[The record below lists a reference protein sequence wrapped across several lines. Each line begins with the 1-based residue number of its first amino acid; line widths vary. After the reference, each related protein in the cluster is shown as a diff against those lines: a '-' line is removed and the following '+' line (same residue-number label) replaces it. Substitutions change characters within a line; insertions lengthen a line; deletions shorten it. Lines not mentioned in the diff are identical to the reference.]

1 MDRAQAPLTTVEAV
15 LGVLL
20 LSSVAFVFV
29 LGTPA
34 SQADEAQLELYASD
48 AATVLSSE
56 GPRHADQTR
65 LAELAASRQAFER
78 ERGALERRL
87 DRLLPA
93 NVLYRIETEYGTV
106 GHPLPADVRTG
117 TATVSTVNGDVT
129 VRVWYA

>member
-1 MDRAQAPLTTVEAV
+1 MDKGQAPVTAVEAA

-20 LSSVAFVFV
+20 LASVAFVFV
-29 LGTPA
+29 LGMPA
-34 SQADEAQLELYASD
+34 SPADETQLELYAAD

-65 LAELAASRQAFER
+65 LAELAASREAFER
-78 ERGALERRL
+78 EQGALERRL

-93 NVLYRIETEYGTV
+93 NVLYRLETEYGTV

>member
-1 MDRAQAPLTTVEAV
+1 MDRGQAPLTAVEAA

-20 LSSVAFVFV
+20 LASVAFVFV
-29 LGTPA
+29 LGLPA
-34 SQADEAQLELYASD
+34 SPADETQLELYASD

-65 LAELAASRQAFER
+65 LAELAASRESFER

-93 NVLYRIETEYGTV
+93 NVLYRVETRHGSV
-106 GHPLPADVRTG
+106 GYPLPADVRTG

>member
-1 MDRAQAPLTTVEAV
+1 MDRGQAPLTTVEAV

-20 LSSVAFVFV
+20 LSSVAFMFV
-29 LGTPA
+29 LGMPA
-34 SQADEAQLELYASD
+34 SPADETQLELYASD

-65 LAELAASRQAFER
+65 LAELAASREAFER
-78 ERGALERRL
+78 EQGALERRL

-106 GHPLPADVRTG
+106 GHPLPADVRAG

>member
-1 MDRAQAPLTTVEAV
+1 MDRGQAPVTAVEAA

-20 LSSVAFVFV
+20 LTSVAFVFV
-29 LGTPA
+29 LGLPA
-34 SQADEAQLELYASD
+34 SAADETQLDLYATD

-65 LAELAASRQAFER
+65 LAELAASREAFER
-78 ERGALERRL
+78 EQGALERRL

-106 GHPLPADVRTG
+106 GHRLPADVQTG

>member
-1 MDRAQAPLTTVEAV
+1 MDRGQAPLTAVEAA

-20 LSSVAFVFV
+20 LASVAFVFV
-29 LGTPA
+29 LGLPA
-34 SQADEAQLELYASD
+34 SPADETQLELYASD

-65 LAELAASRQAFER
+65 LAELAASREAFER
-78 ERGALERRL
+78 EQGALERRL

-93 NVLYRIETEYGTV
+93 NVLYRIETEHGVV
-106 GHPLPADVRTG
+106 GHRLPADVQTG

>member
-1 MDRAQAPLTTVEAV
+1 MDRAQAPLTAVEAA

-20 LSSVAFVFV
+20 LSSVAFVVV
-29 LGTPA
+29 LGMPA
-34 SQADEAQLELYASD
+34 SPADETQLELYASD
-48 AATVLSSE
+48 AATVLSAE

-65 LAELAASRQAFER
+65 LAELAASPGAFER
-78 ERGALERRL
+78 EQGALERRL

>member
-1 MDRAQAPLTTVEAV
+1 MDRGQAPVTAVEAA

-20 LSSVAFVFV
+20 LASVAFVFV
-29 LGTPA
+29 LGLPA
-34 SQADEAQLELYASD
+34 SAADETQLDLYATD

-65 LAELAASRQAFER
+65 LAELAASREAFQR
-78 ERGALERRL
+78 EQGALERRL

-106 GHPLPADVRTG
+106 GHRLPADVQTG

>member
-1 MDRAQAPLTTVEAV
+1 MDRGQAPLTAIEAV
-15 LGVLL
+15 FGVLL

-34 SQADEAQLELYASD
+34 SQADETQLELYAAD
-48 AATVLSSE
+48 AATVLSTE

-65 LAELAASRQAFER
+65 LAELAASQAAFER
-78 ERGALERRL
+78 EGGALERRL

-93 NVLYRIETEYGTV
+93 NVLYRIETRHGTV
-106 GHPLPADVRTG
+106 GYPLPADVQTG
-117 TATVSTVNGDVT
+117 TATTSTVNGDVT

>member
-1 MDRAQAPLTTVEAV
+1 MDRGQAPLTTIEAV

-20 LSSVAFVFV
+20 LSSVAFMFV

-34 SQADEAQLELYASD
+34 SQADETQLELYASD

-65 LAELAASRQAFER
+65 LAELAASREAFER
-78 ERGALERRL
+78 EQGALDRRL

-93 NVLYRIETEYGTV
+93 NVLYRIETEYGAV
-106 GHPLPADVRTG
+106 GLPLPADVRTG
-117 TATVSTVNGDVT
+117 TATVSTGNGDVT

>member
-1 MDRAQAPLTTVEAV
+1 MDRGQAPLTTVEAV

-29 LGTPA
+29 FGMPA
-34 SQADEAQLELYASD
+34 NPADETQLDLYASD
-48 AATVLSSE
+48 TATVLSSE

-65 LAELAASRQAFER
+65 LAELAASRETFER

-93 NVLYRIETEYGTV
+93 NVLYRIETQYGTV

>member
-1 MDRAQAPLTTVEAV
+1 MDRAQAPLTAVEAA

-29 LGTPA
+29 LGMPA
-34 SQADEAQLELYASD
+34 SPADETQLELYASD

-65 LAELAASRQAFER
+65 LAELAASPEAFER
-78 ERGALERRL
+78 EQGALERRL